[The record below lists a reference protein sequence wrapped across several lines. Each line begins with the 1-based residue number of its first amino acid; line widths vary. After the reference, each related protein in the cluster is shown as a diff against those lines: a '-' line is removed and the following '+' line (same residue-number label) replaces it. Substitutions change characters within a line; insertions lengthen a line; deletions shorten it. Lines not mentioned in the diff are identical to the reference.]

1 MRLTMVI
8 NFFQTNLN
16 LVWNLRLAK
25 FHFFFPNQTGIGLE
39 NPTHFLGVSF
49 PNQTG
54 FGLEKDTEWNL
65 AAVQWVVEEQEGGE
79 RGEEVTRWSNLC
91 RWSRAS
97 TTLLVNQQPAPVSAN
112 FPSIPPFV
120 WEDFVRTPTL
130 TQSTNSSISTTALS
144 SWGSVEQR
152 YGWLTLTMSSNFNEF
167 WITGEVCVP
176 SGPRGLGSE
185 GQSCLYKRFHIF
197 RGNLLWAW

>member
-1 MRLTMVI
+1 MSNKTGIGWRFKALTEVNDYSKPNWIWFGIFMRLTMVI

-65 AAVQWVVEEQEGGE
+65 AALWGPQPM
-79 RGEEVTRWSNLC
+79 
-91 RWSRAS
+91 
-97 TTLLVNQQPAPVSAN
+97 LLKFIN
-112 FPSIPPFV
+112 FDLF
-120 WEDFVRTPTL
+120 
-130 TQSTNSSISTTALS
+130 QMALS
-144 SWGSVEQR
+144 DFSDVVFCFWFQLCAFFSCPGQLNKWQCRSVGLSEPTNNQ
-152 YGWLTLTMSSNFNEF
+152 S
-167 WITGEVCVP
+167 
-176 SGPRGLGSE
+176 LGSIKE
-185 GQSCLYKRFHIF
+185 
-197 RGNLLWAW
+197 WP